1 MRTLKGALSRAAKK
15 AKETGKDAYVGL
27 NLGGYYYVFIGSCP
41 AAYASVAKVSP
52 DGTVVKF

>member
-15 AKETGKDAYVGL
+15 AKDTGKDASVGL
-27 NLGGYYYVFIGSCP
+27 TLGGYYYLFIGSCP